1 MRIIFVIF
9 KYQIIPKAIQLDQQM
24 TRRKKQNIAK
34 AKDTRR
40 FLEGNPYQHRRK
52 ETMKKVQE
60 YGAEQRASLTPL
72 ISHRRSSFLVSLG
85 KNTVASSIVCL
96 FLRKKGERRES
107 SRRSTL
113 LSRRTSSLMLMAHFT
128 FWLMLR
134 HTMRIHSVLVIL
146 PHPVVHSL
154 LRGYISLRS

>member
-1 MRIIFVIF
+1 
-9 KYQIIPKAIQLDQQM
+9 M
-24 TRRKKQNIAK
+24 TRGKKQNIAK

-40 FLEGNPYQHRRK
+40 FLEGNSYQHRRK
-52 ETMKKVQE
+52 ETMKKEVQE
-60 YGAEQRASLTPL
+60 YGAERRASLTPL
-72 ISHRRSSFLVSLG
+72 ISHRRSSFLVSLR